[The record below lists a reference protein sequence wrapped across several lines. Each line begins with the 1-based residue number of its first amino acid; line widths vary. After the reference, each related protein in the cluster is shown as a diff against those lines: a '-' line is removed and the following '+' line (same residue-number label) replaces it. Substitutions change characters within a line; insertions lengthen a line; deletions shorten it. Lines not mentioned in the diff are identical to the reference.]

1 MSKSHQF
8 DHEPYLVA
16 PSTSVDLSRFP
27 TRAGDELEGKS
38 EGKDALKDDVER
50 LSDAQRVLW
59 ASQER
64 AVLIIFQ
71 ALDAAGKDG
80 TIRHVMSGVNPQG
93 VSVHGFR
100 APNEEELLHH
110 FLWRPVR
117 YLPGKGRIAI
127 FNRSYYEEVLI
138 VRVHPHF
145 LDKQHLPPLR
155 PHEDL
160 WQRRFEEINNFERML
175 VRNGTE
181 IIKFYLH
188 LSRDEQRE
196 RFLDRIREPDKNWK
210 FSEADV
216 REREYWDDY
225 RKAYEDM
232 LSHTSTAEAPWHI
245 IPADDKWFM
254 RALVADIVSTRINA
268 LDLKPPVLPPE
279 ERKKLKEAEKRLLA
293 EGK

>member
-1 MSKSHQF
+1 MAKPHHF
-8 DHEPYLVA
+8 DHSPYRV
-16 PSTSVDLSRFP
+16 PPTSQVDLSVYP
-27 TRAGDELEGKS
+27 TRAGDELSGKS
-38 EGKDALKDDVER
+38 EGKEALKDDVEA
-50 LSDAQRVLW
+50 LSDAQRLLW

-93 VSVHGFR
+93 VSVHGFK

-138 VRVHPHF
+138 VRVHPEF
-145 LDKQHLPPLR
+145 LEKQHLPELM
-155 PHEDL
+155 PHEDRWL
-160 WQRRFEEINNFERML
+160 RRFEEINNFEQML

-188 LSRDEQRE
+188 LSRDEQRD
-196 RFLDRIREPDKNWK
+196 RFLDRIQEPDKNWK
-210 FSEADV
+210 FSDADV
-216 REREYWDDY
+216 REREFWDDY
-225 RKAYEDM
+225 RESYEAM
-232 LSHTSTAEAPWHI
+232 LTHTSTAEAPWYI
-245 IPADDKWFM
+245 IPADNKWFM
-254 RALVADIVSTRINA
+254 RALVADIIATRIDDLN
-268 LDLKPPVLPPE
+268 LKPPQLPSE
-279 ERKKLKEAEKRLLA
+279 EMKKLKAAEKRLRA
-293 EGK
+293 E